1 MSEAQAAWVL
11 ADARALPEVFLKVLN
26 AKELLASGA
35 VDSAAEAARRAGI
48 SRSAFYKY
56 KDAVFPYR
64 EDAEGRLLTLH
75 FLLQDRPGVLSSL
88 LSAFAEAG
96 ANILTVNQNI
106 PDSGT
111 ASVSVSARVDRLEMT
126 MDLFLQSLA
135 GLKGVLK
142 ITSAAAGQNI
152 TKDKSRK

>member
-1 MSEAQAAWVL
+1 MSEERATWVL
-11 ADARALPEVFLKVLN
+11 TDARALPDVFLKVLS

-35 VDSAAEAARRAGI
+35 ADSAAEAARRAGI

-75 FLLQDRPGVLSSL
+75 FLLQDRPGVLSSV

-111 ASVSVSARVDRLEMT
+111 ASVSVSAHVDRLNTT
-126 MDLFLQSLA
+126 MDRFLQSLSA
-135 GLKGVLK
+135 LKGVLK
-142 ITSAAAGQNI
+142 ITSAEAGQNRTI
-152 TKDKSRK
+152 DKSRK

>member
-1 MSEAQAAWVL
+1 MSESRATWVL
-11 ADARALPEVFLKVLN
+11 ADARALPDVFLKVLK

-35 VDSAAEAARRAGI
+35 AESAADAARQAAL

-56 KDAVFPYR
+56 KDAVFPYN
-64 EDAEGRLLTLH
+64 EEAEGRLLTLH

-106 PDSGT
+106 PSGGT
-111 ASVSVSARVDRLEMT
+111 AGVSVSARVDRLEMT
-126 MDLFLQSLA
+126 VDLFLQTLGSLP
-135 GLKGVLK
+135 GVLK

-152 TKDKSRK
+152 AKDKTRK